1 MDTWMWIVVV
11 AVALLVIFALSKR
24 SMERD
29 NRPMTRDEIERERG
43 A

>member
-1 MDTWMWIVVV
+1 MWIVIV
-11 AVALLVIFALSKR
+11 AIALLVIFALSKR